1 MSRDIAREYNQADMA
16 DRFRIANQQPARTGR
31 RGCARWLI
39 LAPLSLIALLAVSV
53 VAAWLLFEREYATR
67 IYPGIVIGNVEVG
80 NLTPAEAASR
90 VQRRYEAQNLVTFQ
104 FGEDKWFAPW
114 REIGIRVRADEATR
128 QAFNIGRA
136 GRPDQR
142 LQDWQNRQSVAVAF
156 TFDTQAAR
164 GFLQSYKAD
173 VHIAPRD
180 ARVEIDAEQGLAVAV
195 PAMPGRELDIDATLR
210 NVFALAMT
218 QQPAPVITREIAP
231 AITDVSG
238 AVNQLNDWLRRPF
251 DLHVWWA
258 GDWITRAVTPQ
269 ERVSWVRAERD
280 AGQWV
285 ARWDAEGVRAFVAG
299 LPAELPAGADALA
312 ELRLDEAADMIHLAF
327 QRREPGLWLIAL
339 HGEHRYII
347 QPVDTFESLGDR
359 FGIPVARLL
368 SANPGIWQAGF
379 SAGQSITIPH
389 QGIMMPL
396 PITPT
401 NLKRIE
407 IDLTT
412 QTLWAWDG
420 ATLALSATISSGI
433 PKWRT
438 LTGVFQ
444 VLEHVEEAY
453 NKLARV
459 KMPNWLSI
467 YDIGEPGESL
477 TNGIHALPV
486 LAGGR
491 RLWAGHLG
499 TPVSFGC
506 VVLGIEDSDFIYRW
520 AELGTPVLIY
530 GKTPPSPFTYGD
542 LIEAQQKAGAGQ

>member
-1 MSRDIAREYNQADMA
+1 MA
-16 DRFRIANQQPARTGR
+16 DASVTVNHQPAKPRR
-31 RGCARWLI
+31 RGCARWLVI
-39 LAPLSLIALLAVSV
+39 APLSLIALLGAAITV
-53 VAAWLLFEREYATR
+53 AWLLFEREYATR

-90 VQRRYEAQNLVTFQ
+90 VQRRYEAQNLVVFQ
-104 FGEDKWFAPW
+104 FGERKWFAPW
-114 REIGIRVRADEATR
+114 REIGIRVKASEATQ
-128 QAFNIGRA
+128 QAFNIGRVGA
-136 GRPDQR
+136 LDQR
-142 LQDWQNRQSVAVAF
+142 LRDWQNRRPIALAF
-156 TFDTQAAR
+156 TFDAQAAR

-173 VHIAPRD
+173 VYVPSRD
-180 ARVEIDAEQGLAVAV
+180 ARVEIDVERGIAVAV
-195 PAMPGRELDIDATLR
+195 PAAAGRDLDIDATLGR
-210 NVFALAMT
+210 VFALAMT
-218 QQPAPVITREIAP
+218 QQPVPVITREIAP
-231 AITDVSG
+231 AINDVSG
-238 AVNQLNDWLRRPF
+238 AVNQLNDWLQRPF
-251 DLHVWWA
+251 NIYLWWM
-258 GDWITRAVTPQ
+258 GDWITRTIAPQ
-269 ERVSWVRAERD
+269 ERVTWVRAERD
-280 AGQWV
+280 SGQWV

-299 LPAELPAGADALA
+299 LPAELPSGAEARA
-312 ELRLDEAADMIHLAF
+312 ELRVDEAADMIRVAF

-339 HGEHRYII
+339 HGEHRHII
-347 QPVDTFESLGDR
+347 EPGDTFESLGDR

-379 SAGQSITIPH
+379 SIGQSITIPH

-407 IDLTT
+407 VDLTT
-412 QTLWAWDG
+412 QTLWAYDG
-420 ATLALSATISSGI
+420 ATLALSATVSSGI

-444 VLEHVEEAY
+444 VLERVDEAH
-453 NKLARV
+453 NRLARV

-486 LAGGR
+486 MSSGR
-491 RLWAGHLG
+491 RLWAGYLG

-530 GKTPPSPFTYGD
+530 GKTPPSPFTYDD
-542 LIEAQQKAGAGQ
+542 LIEAQQKAGEGQ

>member
-1 MSRDIAREYNQADMA
+1 MA
-16 DRFRIANQQPARTGR
+16 DDPVTPHRPPAGAGRPVRARRLLIAS
-31 RGCARWLI
+31 
-39 LAPLSLIALLAVSV
+39 LSLIALLLAVTAV
-53 VAAWLLFEREYATR
+53 AWLLFERQYAER
-67 IYPGIVIGNVEVG
+67 IYPGVVIGTVEVG
-80 NLTPAEAASR
+80 NLSPAEAASR
-90 VQRRYEAQNLVTFQ
+90 VQRRYEAQNLVAFH
-104 FGEDKWFAPW
+104 FGDDRWFAPW
-114 REIGIRVRADEATR
+114 REVGIRVKAEDAAR
-128 QAFNIGRA
+128 QAFQIGRV

-142 LQDWQNRQSVAVAF
+142 WADWQNRRPVAVAF

-164 GFLQSYKAD
+164 AFLQSYKAD
-173 VHIAPRD
+173 VFLAPRD
-180 ARVEIDAEQGLAVAV
+180 ARVQIDAARGLAVAV
-195 PAMPGRELDIDATLR
+195 PAQAGRELDVDATLR
-210 NVFALAMT
+210 HVFALAMT
-218 QQPAPVITREIAP
+218 GQAVPVITREIVP
-231 AITDVSG
+231 AIADVSG
-238 AVNQLNDWLRRPF
+238 AVNQLNDWLQRPF
-251 DLHVWWA
+251 DLHLWWA
-258 GDWITRAVTPQ
+258 GGWITRPVTPQ
-269 ERVSWVRAERD
+269 ERVSWARAELD

-285 ARWDAEGVRAFVAG
+285 ARWDKDGVRAFVAG
-299 LPAELPAGADALA
+299 LPAELPGGAEAGA
-312 ELRLDEAADMIHLAF
+312 EVRIDEAAEMIQVAF

-339 HGEHRYII
+339 HGEHRHII
-347 QPVDTFESLGDR
+347 QPGDTFESLGDR

-379 SAGQSITIPH
+379 SPGQSITIPH
-389 QGIMMPL
+389 QSIMMPL

-407 IDLTT
+407 VDLTT
-412 QTLWAWDG
+412 QRLWAWDG

-444 VLEHVEEAY
+444 VLEHVDEAY

-459 KMPNWLSI
+459 RMPNWLSI

-486 LAGGR
+486 LGGGR

-530 GKTPPSPFTYGD
+530 GKTPPSPFTYDD
-542 LIEAQQKAGAGQ
+542 LIEAQQKAGEGQ

>member
-1 MSRDIAREYNQADMA
+1 MA
-16 DRFRIANQQPARTGR
+16 YAPVTSSPQPAKPGR
-31 RGCARWLI
+31 PGCARWLLI
-39 LAPLSLIALLAVSV
+39 APLSLSALL
-53 VAAWLLFEREYATR
+53 VAALAVVWVVFEQQYGNR
-67 IYPGIVIGNVEVG
+67 IYPGIVIGNVPVG
-80 NLTPAEAASR
+80 NLTPAEAANR
-90 VQRRYEAQNLVTFQ
+90 VRRRYESQNLVTFQ
-104 FGEDKWFAPW
+104 FGEQKWFAPW
-114 REIGIRVRADEATR
+114 REIGIRVKAEDATR
-128 QAFNIGRA
+128 QAFEIGRL

-142 LQDWQNRQSVAVAF
+142 WSDWQSRQSVVVAF
-156 TFDTQAAR
+156 TFDPQAAR
-164 GFLQSYKAD
+164 GFLQSYKAQ
-173 VHIAPRD
+173 VYLAPRD
-180 ARVEIDAEQGLAVAV
+180 ARVEIDAAQGMAHAA
-195 PAMPGRELDIDATLR
+195 PAAPGRELDVDATLR

-218 QQPAPVITREIAP
+218 QQPVSVITREVAP
-231 AITDVSG
+231 AISDVSG

-258 GDWITRAVTPQ
+258 GGWITRTVTPQ
-269 ERVSWVRAERD
+269 ERVGWVRAELDSGR
-280 AGQWV
+280 WV
-285 ARWDAEGVRAFVAG
+285 ARWDPAGVRSFLAG
-299 LPAELPAGADALA
+299 LPAELPDGAEARA
-312 ELRLDEAADMIHLAF
+312 ELRLDEAAEMVRVAF

-339 HGEHRYII
+339 HGEHRHII
-347 QPVDTFESLGDR
+347 EPGDTFESLGDR
-359 FGIPVARLL
+359 FGVPVARLL
-368 SANPGIWQAGF
+368 SANPDIWQAGF
-379 SAGQSITIPH
+379 SVGQSITIPH

-407 IDLTT
+407 VDLTT
-412 QTLWAWDG
+412 QTLWAYDG

-444 VLEHVEEAY
+444 VLEHVDQAY
-453 NKLARV
+453 NKLARI

-486 LAGGR
+486 LGSGR
-491 RLWAGHLG
+491 RLWAGYLG

-530 GKTPPSPFTYGD
+530 GKTPPSPFTYDD
-542 LIEAQQKAGAGQ
+542 LIEAQQKAGGGQ

>member
-1 MSRDIAREYNQADMA
+1 MA
-16 DRFRIANQQPARTGR
+16 DDPVTPHRPPAGAGQPSRARRLLIAS
-31 RGCARWLI
+31 
-39 LAPLSLIALLAVSV
+39 LSLIALLLAVTAV
-53 VAAWLLFEREYATR
+53 AWLLFERQYAER
-67 IYPGIVIGNVEVG
+67 IYPGVVIGTVEVG
-80 NLTPAEAASR
+80 NLPPAEAAGR
-90 VQRRYEAQNLVTFQ
+90 VQRRYEAQNLVTFH
-104 FGEDKWFAPW
+104 FGDDRWFAPW
-114 REIGIRVRADEATR
+114 REVGIRVKAEDAAR
-128 QAFNIGRA
+128 QAFQIGRT

-142 LQDWQNRQSVAVAF
+142 WADWRNRRPVAVAF
-156 TFDTQAAR
+156 TFDMQAAR

-173 VHIAPRD
+173 VFLAPRD
-180 ARVEIDAEQGLAVAV
+180 ARVQIDAGRGLAVAV
-195 PAMPGRELDIDATLR
+195 PAEAGRELDVDATLR
-210 NVFALAMT
+210 HVFALAMT
-218 QQPAPVITREIAP
+218 GQPVPVITREIAP
-231 AITDVSG
+231 AIADVSG
-238 AVNQLNDWLRRPF
+238 AVNQLNDWLQRPF
-251 DLHVWWA
+251 DLHLWWA
-258 GDWITRAVTPQ
+258 GGWITRPVTPQ

-285 ARWDAEGVRAFVAG
+285 ARWDRNGVRAFVAG
-299 LPAELPAGADALA
+299 LPAELPGGVEMRA
-312 ELRLDEAADMIHLAF
+312 ELRIDEAAEMIQVAF

-339 HGEHRYII
+339 HGEHRHII
-347 QPVDTFESLGDR
+347 QPGDTFESLGDR

-379 SAGQSITIPH
+379 SPGQSITIPH
-389 QGIMMPL
+389 QSIMMPL

-407 IDLTT
+407 VDLTT
-412 QTLWAWDG
+412 QRLWAWDG

-444 VLEHVEEAY
+444 VLEHVDEAY

-459 KMPNWLSI
+459 RMPNWLSI

-486 LAGGR
+486 LGSGR

-530 GKTPPSPFTYGD
+530 GKTPPSPFTYDD
-542 LIEAQQKAGAGQ
+542 LIEAQQKAGEGQ

>member
-1 MSRDIAREYNQADMA
+1 MA
-16 DRFRIANQQPARTGR
+16 DASVTVNHQPAKPRR
-31 RGCARWLI
+31 RGCARWLVI
-39 LAPLSLIALLAVSV
+39 APLSLIALLGAAITV
-53 VAAWLLFEREYATR
+53 AWLLFEREYATR

-90 VQRRYEAQNLVTFQ
+90 VQRRYEAQNLVVFQ
-104 FGEDKWFAPW
+104 FGERKWFAPW
-114 REIGIRVRADEATR
+114 REIGIRVKASEATQ
-128 QAFNIGRA
+128 QAFNIGRVGA
-136 GRPDQR
+136 LDQR
-142 LQDWQNRQSVAVAF
+142 LRDWQNRRPIALAF
-156 TFDTQAAR
+156 TFDAQAAR

-173 VHIAPRD
+173 VYVPPRD
-180 ARVEIDAEQGLAVAV
+180 ARVEIDVERGAAVAV
-195 PAMPGRELDIDATLR
+195 PAAAGRDLDIDATLGR
-210 NVFALAMT
+210 VFALAMT
-218 QQPAPVITREIAP
+218 QQPVPVITREIAP
-231 AITDVSG
+231 AINDVSG
-238 AVNQLNDWLRRPF
+238 AVNQLNDWLQRPF
-251 DLHVWWA
+251 NIYLWWM
-258 GDWITRAVTPQ
+258 GDWITRTVVPQ
-269 ERVSWVRAERD
+269 ERLTWVRAERD
-280 AGQWV
+280 SGQWV

-299 LPAELPAGADALA
+299 LPAELPGGAEARA
-312 ELRLDEAADMIHLAF
+312 QVRVDEAADMIRVAF

-339 HGEHRYII
+339 HGEHRHII
-347 QPVDTFESLGDR
+347 EPGDTFESLGDR

-379 SAGQSITIPH
+379 SIGQSITIPH

-407 IDLTT
+407 VDLTT
-412 QTLWAWDG
+412 QTLWAYDG
-420 ATLALSATISSGI
+420 ATLALSATVSSGI

-444 VLEHVEEAY
+444 VLERVDEAY
-453 NKLARV
+453 NRLARV

-486 LAGGR
+486 MSSGR
-491 RLWAGHLG
+491 RLWAGYLG

-530 GKTPPSPFTYGD
+530 GKTPPSPFTYDD
-542 LIEAQQKAGAGQ
+542 LIEAQQKAGEGQ

>member
-1 MSRDIAREYNQADMA
+1 MA
-16 DRFRIANQQPARTGR
+16 DASVTVNPQPAKPRQR
-31 RGCARWLI
+31 SCARWLVI
-39 LAPLSLIALLAVSV
+39 APLSLIALLGAAITV
-53 VAAWLLFEREYATR
+53 AWLLFEREYATR

-114 REIGIRVRADEATR
+114 REIGIRVKASEATQ
-128 QAFNIGRA
+128 QAFNIGRVGA
-136 GRPDQR
+136 LDQR
-142 LQDWQNRQSVAVAF
+142 LRDWQNRRSIALAF
-156 TFDTQAAR
+156 TFDAQAAR

-173 VHIAPRD
+173 VYVPPRD
-180 ARVEIDAEQGLAVAV
+180 ARVEIDVERGAAVAV
-195 PAMPGRELDIDATLR
+195 PAAPGREMDVDATLR

-218 QQPAPVITREIAP
+218 QQPVPVITREIAP
-231 AITDVSG
+231 AINDVSG
-238 AVNQLNDWLRRPF
+238 AVNQLNDWLQRPF
-251 DLHVWWA
+251 NIHLWWM
-258 GDWITRAVTPQ
+258 GDWITRTVAPQ
-269 ERVSWVRAERD
+269 ERVTWVRVERD
-280 AGQWV
+280 SGQWA

-299 LPAELPAGADALA
+299 LPAELPGGAEARA
-312 ELRLDEAADMIHLAF
+312 QVRVDEAADMIRVAF

-339 HGEHRYII
+339 HGEHRHII
-347 QPVDTFESLGDR
+347 EPGDTFESLGDR

-368 SANPGIWQAGF
+368 SANPNIWQAGF
-379 SAGQSITIPH
+379 SIGQSITIPH
-389 QGIMMPL
+389 QGTMMPL

-407 IDLTT
+407 VDLTT
-412 QTLWAWDG
+412 QTLWAYDG
-420 ATLALSATISSGI
+420 ATLALSATVSSGI
-433 PKWRT
+433 PKWPT

-444 VLEHVEEAY
+444 VLERVDEAY
-453 NKLARV
+453 NRLARV

-486 LAGGR
+486 MSSGR

-530 GKTPPSPFTYGD
+530 GKTPPSPFTYDD
-542 LIEAQQKAGAGQ
+542 LIEAQQKAGGGQ

>member
-1 MSRDIAREYNQADMA
+1 MA
-16 DRFRIANQQPARTGR
+16 DASRTPTHRPARTGR
-31 RGCARWLI
+31 RGCARGLLI
-39 LAPLSLIALLAVSV
+39 APLALIALLGAVV
-53 VAAWLLFEREYATR
+53 VAAWLLFERAYADR
-67 IYPGIVIGNVEVG
+67 IYPGIVIGAVEVG

-104 FGEDKWFAPW
+104 FGEEKWFAPW
-114 REIGIRVRADEATR
+114 REIGIRVKASEAAQ

-142 LQDWQNRQSVAVAF
+142 WADWRNRQSVAVAF

-173 VHIAPRD
+173 VYIPPRD
-180 ARVEIDAEQGLAVAV
+180 ARVEIDAARGLAVAA
-195 PAMPGRELDIDATLR
+195 PAAPGRELDVDATLR
-210 NVFALAMT
+210 NVFARAMT

-231 AITDVSG
+231 AIDDVSG
-238 AVNQLNDWLRRPF
+238 AVNQLNDWLQRPF
-251 DLHVWWA
+251 AIHLWWE
-258 GDWITRAVTPQ
+258 GGWTTRTVAPT

-285 ARWDAEGVRAFVAG
+285 ARWDANGVRGFVAG
-299 LPAELPAGADALA
+299 LQAELGERA
-312 ELRLDEAADMIHLAF
+312 ELRVDEAAEMARTAF

-339 HGEHRYII
+339 SREHRHII
-347 QPVDTFESLGDR
+347 QPQDTFEGLGDR

-407 IDLTT
+407 VDLTT
-412 QTLWAWDG
+412 QTLWAYDG

-444 VLEHVEEAY
+444 VLEHVDEAY
-453 NKLARV
+453 NRLARI

-486 LAGGR
+486 LGGGR
-491 RLWAGHLG
+491 RLWAGYLG

-520 AELGTPVLIY
+520 AEPGTPVLIY
-530 GKTPPSPFTYGD
+530 GKTPPSPFTYDD
-542 LIEAQQKAGAGQ
+542 LIEAQQKAGERR